1 MAKVCWRFQID
12 CQRGYLSLTL
22 TGIFFMSDD
31 LLRLYPDPGP
41 FVALRGL
48 YLNSGLRECA
58 DTGPLVYTN
67 FIVSIDGRIAL
78 AQPDGHHQIPGDITN
93 RRDWRLFQELA
104 ALSDVL
110 ITSGRYLRD
119 VAHNKAQDVL
129 PVSRDA
135 DYDDLRAFRRDR
147 GLSDQPAVAIV
158 SGSLD
163 IDVQTL
169 PTDQRDVVIITT
181 AHSGIARR
189 RALEARGA
197 RVIVAGDGNR
207 VGGDQLV
214 AALAAMNYRLM
225 YSIAGSMLCH
235 TLIAAGQLHRL
246 YITQAHRLLGGDDF
260 DTIVR
265 GSHFVPPRDLKLKSL
280 YYDATALEGAGQ
292 CYALYQID

>member
-1 MAKVCWRFQID
+1 
-12 CQRGYLSLTL
+12 
-22 TGIFFMSDD
+22 MSED
-31 LLRLYPDPGP
+31 LLRLYPDPGAL
-41 FVALRGL
+41 VALHGL

-58 DTGPLVYTN
+58 GPLVYTN
-67 FIVSIDGRIAL
+67 FIASIDGRIAL
-78 AQPDGHHQIPGDITN
+78 ALPDGHHQIPGAITN

-119 VAHNKAQDVL
+119 VAHSRAQDVL
-129 PVSRDA
+129 PLSRDV
-135 DYDDLRAFRRDR
+135 DYDDLRAFRRDH

-169 PTDQRDVVIITT
+169 PIDQRDVVIITT
-181 AHSGIARR
+181 AQSDIGRR

-197 RVIVAGDGNR
+197 RVIVAGDGKL

-214 AALAAMNYRLM
+214 AALAAMNYRFM

-235 TLIAAGQLHRL
+235 TLVAADQLRRL
-246 YITQAHRLLGGDDF
+246 YITQAHRLLGDNDF

-265 GSHFVPPRDLKLKSL
+265 GSRFTPPRNLKLHSL
-280 YYDATALEGAGQ
+280 YFDVTALDGAGQ
-292 CYALYQID
+292 CYAHYQLG

>member
-1 MAKVCWRFQID
+1 
-12 CQRGYLSLTL
+12 
-22 TGIFFMSDD
+22 MSDD
-31 LLRLYPDPGP
+31 LQRLFPDPGP
-41 FVALRGL
+41 FVALQGL

-78 AQPDGHHQIPGDITN
+78 TQPDGHHQIPGAIKN

-119 VAHNKAQDVL
+119 VAHNRAQDIL
-129 PVSRDA
+129 PVSRDT
-135 DYDDLRAFRRDR
+135 DYDDLRAFRRDH

-169 PTDQRDVVIITT
+169 PIEQRDVVIITT
-181 AHSGIARR
+181 AQSDIARR

-197 RVIVAGDGNR
+197 RVIVASDGER

-225 YSIAGSMLCH
+225 YSIAGAMLCH

-246 YITQAHRLLGGDDF
+246 YIAQAHRLLGGDNF

-265 GSHFVPPRDLKLKSL
+265 GPRLMPPRDLKLHSL
-280 YYDATALEGAGQ
+280 YYDAMALEGAGQ
-292 CYALYQID
+292 CYALYQLG